1 MSKRAVILSAVPVAA
16 ALGRYVQPGDF
27 IVACDA
33 GYRNAAR
40 LGLQPDLIV
49 GDFDSAPQPKT
60 AQETIVLP
68 HVKDDTDTQ
77 YAARWLLEQG
87 YDEITLLG
95 ALGGARLEHTLANLA
110 TGLYLAKNGVSVL
123 LADERRWR
131 ERLPASAC
139 AACTIRSRTPFLPQ
153 SIPSASAMNLPLTPP
168 ACSAAAAAA
177 LWC

>member
-16 ALGRYVQPGDF
+16 ALGHYVQPGDF

-49 GDFDSAPQPKT
+49 GDFDSAPQPET

-77 YAARWLLEQG
+77 YAFTRPVVDHMMRNYDGVLKIDGEVGNKKTYDPRSWGKSAEAGMSARIVEACQQLGSVGTHQG
-87 YDEITLLG
+87 
-95 ALGGARLEHTLANLA
+95 
-110 TGLYLAKNGVSVL
+110 
-123 LADERRWR
+123 
-131 ERLPASAC
+131 
-139 AACTIRSRTPFLPQ
+139 
-153 SIPSASAMNLPLTPP
+153 
-168 ACSAAAAAA
+168 
-177 LWC
+177 